1 MTEPHASDRP
11 EDRRR
16 FGRIHLT
23 PPISAKL
30 AEARVDIVDL
40 ALSGAR
46 VMSQARF
53 APGLVAEL
61 KFESEQGAVDASCRV
76 VRCTLAQFASKP
88 GEKSVYQSGLQIVE
102 TIGDSDRIIREI
114 IAAHVFQALEE
125 QRANALG
132 LPPVG
137 PLIEPDDKSD
147 RFRRCELIDGTW
159 RRSESKLSDQ
169 PAEGF
174 TISAAVPIRYV
185 NLLCETYQRADAEGR
200 RLTKILAQL
209 SITKGEG
216 VPMRRYVP

>member
-1 MTEPHASDRP
+1 MVDPHAERP

-16 FGRIHLT
+16 FGRIHLD
-23 PPISAKL
+23 PPAAAKL
-30 AEARVDIVDL
+30 AEARVDVVDL

-46 VMSQARF
+46 IMSYARF

-61 KFESEQGAVDASCRV
+61 KFDSEQGSVDVSCRV

-88 GEKSVYQSGLQIVE
+88 GEKSVYQSGLQFVE
-102 TIGDSDRIIREI
+102 TIGESDHVIREI

-137 PLIEPDDKSD
+137 PLIEPDEKSD
-147 RFRRCELIDGTW
+147 RFRRCELVDGMW
-159 RRSESKLSDQ
+159 KRSETKSPDQ

-174 TISAAVPIRYV
+174 TISAAVPVRYV

-209 SITKGEG
+209 SVTKGEG
-216 VPMRRYVP
+216 VPIRRYIP